1 MKQIS
6 FFFLILAGITIL
18 LLSSCTTSQTF
29 IVQGT
34 PGTVIADHQNRQL
47 AVVDQTGQA
56 QVTIKRDGYMHYL
69 QSKAPGSSVFV
80 PFGLDY
86 TDKNYSSRI
95 AWGVGLV
102 VTGSVFALEGG
113 LLVAIL
119 SGEEGAGLIC
129 AGVGVGVGGLS
140 FLTLPW
146 LIDGDYDYNKIQK
159 TNNDLIK

>member
-86 TDKNYSSRI
+86 TDKNYSSRF

-102 VTGSVFALEGG
+102 VAGSVLALEGG
-113 LLVAIL
+113 IL
-119 SGEEGAGLIC
+119 AAAVPDEVEVGLIC

>member
-1 MKQIS
+1 MKQIR

-86 TDKNYSSRI
+86 TDKNYSSRF

-113 LLVAIL
+113 LLLAL
-119 SGEEGAGLIC
+119 TEEVGAGLIVA
-129 AGVGVGVGGLS
+129 AGGVAVGGLS